1 MTTINSHSQI
11 LETITFCTVQNI
23 INLWAISVNQLDNFT
38 LVTDLNEQI
47 GKG

>member
-1 MTTINSHSQI
+1 MTLCKVQI
-11 LETITFCTVQNI
+11 LLIVGHI
-23 INLWAISVNQLDNFT
+23 YVNQLDNFT